1 MEGVLNGTYDY
12 RCVIVHIVL
21 GMDYSFSY
29 RHWNLVLVGDHLDYI
44 LIYDN
49 IYTFIPANYEGIQGR
64 WSILPALC
72 GSTPFS
78 TTSPGCTSSVSLL
91 VYTTCIC
98 SQGTNIKL
106 AQHIFSALYL
116 INLALVFRIMVKTR
130 KVCQTS
136 NFICLRMKLV
146 YNRHKR
152 NHMLWKIIKMPLS
165 QVPPYVLVLMSV
177 TSYRIHSIFVLR

>member
-29 RHWNLVLVGDHLDYI
+29 RHWNLVLVGDHFDYI

-49 IYTFIPANYEGIQGR
+49 IHTFIPANYEGIQGR

-78 TTSPGCTSSVSLL
+78 TTSPGCTSSVSL
-91 VYTTCIC
+91 YW
-98 SQGTNIKL
+98 SWP
-106 AQHIFSALYL
+106 
-116 INLALVFRIMVKTR
+116 LVFAAKERILSWPSTYSVPFTWLTWLLCSGSWSKLGRFVKH
-130 KVCQTS
+130 QT
-136 NFICLRMKLV
+136 FICLRMKLG
-146 YNRHKR
+146 YSRHKR
-152 NHMLWKIIKMPLS
+152 NHM
-165 QVPPYVLVLMSV
+165 YVVKNN
-177 TSYRIHSIFVLR
+177 